1 MTTTRKACLP
11 GLIFAG
17 ALLLLGACGR
27 EPLDRG
33 LSGAGLGAAAG
44 AGVAALTEADL
55 LTAGLRGAVAGGAA
69 GALIDSGDVNLGDPL
84 WEDLDL

>member
-1 MTTTRKACLP
+1 MTTTTRKARLP

-33 LSGAGLGAAAG
+33 LSRAGLGAAAG

-55 LTAGLRGAVAGGAA
+55 LMGAGAGGAA
-69 GALIDSGDVNLGDPL
+69 GALTNPGDVSLGDPL